1 MLIKH
6 YQNELIDDFEHREA
20 KRTFFLVPTKPLV
33 DQQAKQIQT
42 WTSLRVGQFTGQ
54 TEIEEKG
61 KVIGIDFWSKEM
73 WKEKFKK
80 YHVLVMTPQILL
92 RLLTHRQIHLSKI
105 NLIVFDEAH
114 WAGPK
119 RNLAKSNHDY
129 TQIVDYIRNQVNEHQ
144 PRILGL
150 SASLIKNKVNPE
162 RIRQY
167 VKVFE
172 QSFNAKC
179 LTVYGIEDLGDKS
192 TNPREILW
200 CFASDSIIACSLVN
214 NILSKVFEFLDSLI
228 QEYESQNHIQ
238 YADTDSNKEELNIRI
253 TTKLP
258 LGPSKLKLCLEQIY
272 EILIEMGPWCGENVI
287 KYFSDYFDYILN
299 LYGHII
305 PPYKE
310 ILDSFLQILETC
322 RSILKEFM
330 SEMTEQQKLI
340 DFVSPKMKRLLEL
353 LLNFKNND
361 EKLDKQICGLVF
373 VQRRAECKTLTSWL
387 TELKK
392 YDPDNFGFMEV
403 GYAVGISNQPG
414 FLKSLVSS
422 TQKTQT
428 RTLEEFRSGKKN
440 LLIATSVLEEGLDVG
455 GCNLVVRYDF
465 PHTLRDYLQSKGR
478 ARNNDSHYVLFC
490 PEKERY

>member
-1 MLIKH
+1 MKLFEAAKLGNSMICLPTGSGKTYIAIMLIKH

-162 RIRQY
+162 RIR
-167 VKVFE
+167 
-172 QSFNAKC
+172 
-179 LTVYGIEDLGDKS
+179 
-192 TNPREILW
+192 
-200 CFASDSIIACSLVN
+200 
-214 NILSKVFEFLDSLI
+214 
-228 QEYESQNHIQ
+228 
-238 YADTDSNKEELNIRI
+238 
-253 TTKLP
+253 
-258 LGPSKLKLCLEQIY
+258 
-272 EILIEMGPWCGENVI
+272 
-287 KYFSDYFDYILN
+287 
-299 LYGHII
+299 
-305 PPYKE
+305 
-310 ILDSFLQILETC
+310 
-322 RSILKEFM
+322 
-330 SEMTEQQKLI
+330 
-340 DFVSPKMKRLLEL
+340 
-353 LLNFKNND
+353 
-361 EKLDKQICGLVF
+361 
-373 VQRRAECKTLTSWL
+373 
-387 TELKK
+387 
-392 YDPDNFGFMEV
+392 
-403 GYAVGISNQPG
+403 
-414 FLKSLVSS
+414 
-422 TQKTQT
+422 
-428 RTLEEFRSGKKN
+428 
-440 LLIATSVLEEGLDVG
+440 
-455 GCNLVVRYDF
+455 
-465 PHTLRDYLQSKGR
+465 
-478 ARNNDSHYVLFC
+478 
-490 PEKERY
+490 